1 LFYGGAGSQS
11 GSTKTR
17 NPSSLTTIPIMS
29 EGKDEE
35 LADIEKALKALAVEE
50 GDESSSAEGTDSPLL
65 EQKKMTGRKRR

>member
-1 LFYGGAGSQS
+1 
-11 GSTKTR
+11 
-17 NPSSLTTIPIMS
+17 MS

-50 GDESSSAEGTDSPLL
+50 GDESSAGGGTDSPLL